1 MIINPSTYKTITTA
15 AAPHGV
21 GYVWASMLWE
31 VYWNLVDKYGF
42 NTNPYE
48 SWKTGGNNL
57 TIQLVIDGM
66 KFAVCEPGFE
76 DARDAIIAADAA
88 LTGNP
93 AKKIPGDNECLIW
106 RTFARRG
113 LGVNAK
119 QGDFEL
125 KTDAVNGFKV
135 PQHCERKK

>member
-1 MIINPSTYKTITTA
+1 
-15 AAPHGV
+15 
-21 GYVWASMLWE
+21 MLW
-31 VYWNLVDKYGF
+31 VLYWNLVDKHGF
-42 NTNPYE
+42 NPNPYE

-66 KFAVCEPGFE
+66 KFAVCEPGFA

-93 AKKIPGDNECLIW
+93 AKGVPGDNECLIW

-113 LGVNAK
+113 LGVDAK

-125 KTDAVNGFKV
+125 KTDGKDGFKV
-135 PQHCERKK
+135 PKHCEPKN